1 MNDALLLT
9 FALLTGLFVLLLIVK
24 VIFKLNFCVLCGA
37 VSLTWISLV
46 GLFWAGLF
54 EDILLIALLMGGSIV
69 GIYYLVE
76 KKVREQLHIFRF
88 PFFLTLVFWAYLLLK
103 FEFNASV
110 FIVAGLVVFLW
121 LICGFLYFF
130 RNNAKFKS
138 VVSKLIDCCKNW

>member
-24 VIFKLNFCVLCGA
+24 AIFKLNFCVLCGA

-54 EDILLIALLMGGSIV
+54 EDILLIALLMGGSVV

-76 KKVREQLHIFRF
+76 KWAREQWYIFRF
-88 PFFLTLVFWAYLLLK
+88 PFFLTLVFLAYLLLK

-110 FIVAGLVVFLW
+110 FIAAGLVVFLW

-130 RNNAKFKS
+130 RNNSKFKS